1 METYKKPVIGE
12 KLNSENALPV
22 EAALAVGFLTGLA
35 SDFEPHTE
43 RQRVITKRKA
53 TRE

>member
-1 METYKKPVIGE
+1 MESYKKPVIGE
-12 KLNSENALPV
+12 KLSGENALPV

-43 RQRVITKRKA
+43 RRRVITERKT
-53 TRE
+53 TRD